1 MTSDDNPGA
10 GTELST
16 TTSNLVGLNSAIL
29 TVVITVVAFSLAIV
43 AIPNSGASYRETWIE
58 YPYVNTLSEFPRDYL
73 RMPPA
78 MLLVVVSTHARAAQ
92 HEKTYNLAA
101 EEGALIFAHYFP
113 PFPNL
118 GHVRRQELG
127 RRLQPSTHKV
137 AREQSA
143 GGDRL

>member
-1 MTSDDNPGA
+1 MYA
-10 GTELST
+10 
-16 TTSNLVGLNSAIL
+16 AIL

-78 MLLVVVSTHARAAQ
+78 MLLVVAYVIFMVSTHARAAQ

-143 GGDRL
+143 GGDCL